1 MQIDKRIEEGTL
13 FLIPMGS
20 IDYVTAPELD
30 DVIEA
35 DAASVDEIIIDMKNV
50 PYISSAGLR
59 TILNADELME
69 DKRGIK
75 LRNVNNDVM
84 SVLKMSGFLDTLN
97 IV

>member
-13 FLIPMGS
+13 FLTPMGS